1 MTGLPEIAIRF
12 SRWLEKRNLIGRGL
26 RDADEVASCAD
37 AYRSGWLAALEVT
50 EERMSRPTM
59 DRKDWKE

>member
-37 AYRSGWLAALEVT
+37 AYRSGWLATRSPVGRLRE
-50 EERMSRPTM
+50 
-59 DRKDWKE
+59 